1 MLEKDR
7 SRIIILLFEGMEMKE
22 QWGQALKQR
31 NPDGLALPNV
41 KTWQSSYLPDCQH
54 LLDLLRELGGDEKVL
69 LHMIPQVH
77 R

>member
-7 SRIIILLFEGMEMKE
+7 SRIIILLFGGMEMKE

-31 NPDGLALPNV
+31 NPDGPALPNV

-54 LLDLLRELGGDEKVL
+54 LLDLLREWEARRRFCF
-69 LHMIPQVH
+69 M
-77 R
+77 